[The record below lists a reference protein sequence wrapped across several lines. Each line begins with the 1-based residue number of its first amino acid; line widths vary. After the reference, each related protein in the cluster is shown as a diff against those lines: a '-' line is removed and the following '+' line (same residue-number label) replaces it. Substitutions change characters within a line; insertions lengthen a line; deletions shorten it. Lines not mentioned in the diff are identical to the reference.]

1 VKAHGAEGLGLLD
14 LLVALAVL
22 ALLVYLVR
30 LDWRPPPVEPAAA
43 AHGSTRSSF
52 TSV

>member
-1 VKAHGAEGLGLLD
+1 VGRRGAEGVSALD
-14 LLVALAVL
+14 LLIALALL

-30 LDWRPPPVEPAAA
+30 LDWPPPPAAQAPA
-43 AHGSTRSSF
+43 AHGSTHSSF

>member
-1 VKAHGAEGLGLLD
+1 VKAHGAEGLSLLD
-14 LLVALAVL
+14 LVVALAVL

-30 LDWRPPPVEPAAA
+30 LDWPSRPVEPPAA
-43 AHGSTRSSF
+43 AHGSTRSSV

>member
-1 VKAHGAEGLGLLD
+1 VERQRAKGLSLLD
-14 LLVALAVL
+14 LLVALALL

-30 LDWRPPPVEPAAA
+30 LDWRPPPAEPAAA
-43 AHGSTRSSF
+43 VHGSTRSSF